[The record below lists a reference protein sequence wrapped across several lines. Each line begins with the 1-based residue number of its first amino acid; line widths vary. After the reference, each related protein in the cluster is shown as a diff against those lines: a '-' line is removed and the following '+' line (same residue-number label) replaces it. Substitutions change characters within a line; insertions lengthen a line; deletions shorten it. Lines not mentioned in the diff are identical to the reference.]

1 MKKFFNPNTVYDPD
15 YRNVQSELWT
25 LLSDEQR
32 AVVGGVFKHL
42 KNHAQIEI
50 AEALIDYVEED
61 IRPDIRDW
69 SDILNAI
76 LFNYILFRAFGINIT
91 AGTWLVASVARE
103 YNGTY
108 FAENR
113 LNRYCKL

>member
-1 MKKFFNPNTVYDPD
+1 MRKFFNPNTVYDPD

-25 LLSDEQR
+25 LLSDEQC

-42 KNHAQIEI
+42 KNHSQIEI

-76 LFNYILFRAFGINIT
+76 LFNYIRFRAFGINIT
-91 AGTWLVASVARE
+91 AEMEKPREPQPIGKLVSNFLKGFR
-103 YNGTY
+103 
-108 FAENR
+108 
-113 LNRYCKL
+113 K

>member
-1 MKKFFNPNTVYDPD
+1 MRKFFNPNTVYDPD

-42 KNHAQIEI
+42 KNHSQIEI
-50 AEALIDYVEED
+50 AEAHIDYVEED

-91 AGTWLVASVARE
+91 AEMEKPREPQPIGKLVSNFLKGFR
-103 YNGTY
+103 
-108 FAENR
+108 
-113 LNRYCKL
+113 K